1 MSYLSGMKKI
11 AAFVV
16 LISTVLVIP
25 PASAATIEDK
35 ITYKKKVLLTYKVV
49 DTIDLKATGCKEYE
63 IEYVIDKSI
72 AYPAAYVSFGFSS
85 KANNVSQSEN
95 VQPGDGK
102 GSNGKDPWVGTKDL
116 TFCGKAQQYINEY
129 GDKAEAAA
137 TPVGKYKLI
146 ARLTFLKP
154 KLLTV
159 SSKEHVITVK

>member
-1 MSYLSGMKKI
+1 MKKRSLFI
-11 AAFVV
+11 MFA
-16 LISTVLVIP
+16 STLLTIP

-35 ITYKKKVLLTYKVV
+35 IIYKKKVLLTYKVV
-49 DTIDLKATGCKEYE
+49 DTITLNATDCKEYE

-72 AYPAAYVSFGFSS
+72 AYPAAYVTFGFSS

-116 TFCGKAQQYINEY
+116 TFCGKAQQYTNEY

-137 TPVGKYKLI
+137 TPAGKYKLI

-159 SSKEHVITVK
+159 SSKEHIITIKKV

>member
-1 MSYLSGMKKI
+1 MKKI
-11 AAFVV
+11 VAFVI
-16 LISTVLVIP
+16 LILTVSTVP
-25 PASAATIEDK
+25 PAGAATIEDK
-35 ITYKKKVLLTYKVV
+35 IIYNKKVLLTYKVV
-49 DTIDLKATGCKEYE
+49 NTIDLNSTGCKEYE
-63 IEYVIDKSI
+63 IEYVIEKSI

-85 KANNVSQSEN
+85 KAKNVSQSEN

>member
-1 MSYLSGMKKI
+1 MKKRSLFI
-11 AAFVV
+11 ILA
-16 LISTVLVIP
+16 STLLVIP

-35 ITYKKKVLLTYKVV
+35 IIYKKKVILTYKVV
-49 DTIDLKATGCKEYE
+49 DSVTLNSTGCEKFK

-72 AYPAAYVSFGFSS
+72 SYPAAYVMFGFNS
-85 KANNVSQSEN
+85 KENNISQSEY

-102 GSNGKDPWVGTKDL
+102 GSNGKDPRVGSESL

-137 TPVGKYKLI
+137 TATGSYKLI

-154 KLLTV
+154 KLVTV
-159 SSKEHVITVK
+159 SSKEHVITIK

>member
-1 MSYLSGMKKI
+1 MKKRSLFI
-11 AAFVV
+11 MFA
-16 LISTVLVIP
+16 STLLTIP

-35 ITYKKKVLLTYKVV
+35 IIYKKKVLLTYKVV
-49 DTIDLKATGCKEYE
+49 DTITLNATDCKEYE

-72 AYPAAYVSFGFSS
+72 AYPAAYVTFGFSS

-102 GSNGKDPWVGTKDL
+102 GSNGKDPWVGSKDL
-116 TFCGKAQQYINEY
+116 IFCGKAQQYINEY
-129 GDKAEAAA
+129 GDKAKAAA
-137 TPVGKYKLI
+137 TPAGKYKLL

-159 SSKEHVITVK
+159 SSKEHIITIKKV

>member
-1 MSYLSGMKKI
+1 MSYVSGMKKI
-11 AAFVV
+11 AAFVI
-16 LISTVLVIP
+16 LISSVLVIP

-35 ITYKKKVLLTYKVV
+35 IIYKKKVVLTYKVI
-49 DTIDLKATGCKEYE
+49 DTVELNATGCEKFK

-72 AYPAAYVSFGFSS
+72 AYPGSYVMFDLSS
-85 KANNVSQSEN
+85 KANNVAQSEY

-102 GSNGKDPWVGTKDL
+102 GSNGKDPWVGTETL

-137 TPVGKYKLI
+137 TPAGKYKLL

-159 SSKEHVITVK
+159 SSKEHVITIK

>member
-1 MSYLSGMKKI
+1 MKI
-11 AAFVV
+11 RGAAII
-16 LISTVLVIP
+16 LISTLLAVP
-25 PASAATIEDK
+25 HANAATIEDK
-35 ITYKKKVLLTYKVV
+35 IIFKNKVLLTYKVI
-49 DTIDLKATGCKEYE
+49 DTINLNSTGCTEYE
-63 IEYVIDKSI
+63 IEYVINKSI

-102 GSNGKDPWVGTKDL
+102 GSNGKDPWVGTKDI

-137 TPVGKYKLI
+137 TPAGKYKLI

-159 SSKEHVITVK
+159 SSKEHVITVKKV

>member
-1 MSYLSGMKKI
+1 MKKI
-11 AAFVV
+11 AAFTI

-35 ITYKKKVLLTYKVV
+35 IIYKKKVVLTYKVV
-49 DTIDLKATGCKEYE
+49 DSVTLNSTGCEKFK

-72 AYPAAYVSFGFSS
+72 TYPAAYVMFDLSS
-85 KANNVSQSEN
+85 KENNVAQSEY

-102 GSNGKDPWVGTKDL
+102 GNNGKDPWVGSESL
-116 TFCGKAQQYINEY
+116 TFCGKAQSYVNEY

-137 TPVGKYKLI
+137 TPIGKYKLL

-154 KLLTV
+154 KLVTV
-159 SSKEHVITVK
+159 SSKEHLITIK